1 MSSISTTATP
11 LSPFE
16 KLKAAITSP
25 GASRPTS
32 SVASVQPASPQAAAQ
47 QATQGAAQAQPK
59 PEPFNAPMLALP
71 PSPNTREVM
80 SGLTKAMAD
89 PSVNGTTAQRLFELH
104 QQLLN
109 ADRAMIQAV
118 VDGIL
123 S

>member
-1 MSSISTTATP
+1 MSSVSTSATP
-11 LSPFE
+11 ISAFE

-32 SVASVQPASPQAAAQ
+32 AVASVQPATPQAAAQ

-59 PEPFNAPMLALP
+59 PEPFNAPMLDVP
-71 PSPNTREVM
+71 PNPTTREVM
-80 SGLTKAMAD
+80 SGLTKAMGD
-89 PSVNGTTAQRLFELH
+89 PTVNDTTAQRLFELH

-118 VDGIL
+118 IDGML
-123 S
+123 V